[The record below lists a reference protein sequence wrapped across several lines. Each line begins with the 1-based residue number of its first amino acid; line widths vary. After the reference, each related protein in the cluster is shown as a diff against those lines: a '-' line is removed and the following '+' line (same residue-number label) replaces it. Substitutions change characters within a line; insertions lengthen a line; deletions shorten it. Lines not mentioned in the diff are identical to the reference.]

1 MTEKKFTFQH
11 LETDT
16 DIKQH
21 LDLMRTVFGQ
31 NSRID
36 LQIKKWID
44 HHPTMTLKDFF
55 IIKHH
60 GRIVACLNLIPSKWS
75 IGGIPLKVT
84 ELGCVATLPEYRQ
97 RGLQR
102 MLMEEYHKQVSKQE
116 YELSAIEGI
125 PNYYRQ
131 FGYEY
136 AIPLLEETR
145 IKLDQIPDYEHKHT
159 IRPFTN
165 DDIPRAMQLLTQTQ
179 QKFYVH
185 TVRDKGIWK
194 MQQKTRMIAEYEYK
208 GYIVEEDGKTIAYF
222 RISENPAEK
231 QLFVREITE
240 IDQTAAQSTLRFLKD
255 TGKKHKLETLVATI
269 SYHEPFTEHMFAIG
283 GTKQVPYA
291 WQIRVTDYVKMFR
304 KLKPLFEKR
313 LASATFRRLTEKVN
327 FNFYRYTIQLI
338 VEDGTIKDVQKLDTS
353 EDRMIRADPL
363 VFTQLLLGY
372 RNREELETIYPDFIV
387 KASHKHLVDVLFSK
401 MPSYIHTEY

>member
-1 MTEKKFTFQH
+1 
-11 LETDT
+11 
-16 DIKQH
+16 
-21 LDLMRTVFGQ
+21 
-31 NSRID
+31 
-36 LQIKKWID
+36 
-44 HHPTMTLKDFF
+44 MTLKDFF

>member
-1 MTEKKFTFQH
+1 
-11 LETDT
+11 
-16 DIKQH
+16 
-21 LDLMRTVFGQ
+21 MRTVFGQ